1 MKDVDAPIIPVA
13 LDGVLGSPTSFE
25 HGRMVRRFP
34 RRLPH
39 PVTVSFGA
47 PMPPTATPIEVRE
60 AVQALI
66 ADAWQFR
73 RARME
78 PMPRNFVRTA
88 RRHPRRFA
96 MADATQPAK
105 SISAPRW

>member
-13 LDGVLGSPTSFE
+13 LDGVLGSATSFE
-25 HGRMVRRFP
+25 HGQM
-34 RRLPH
+34 RRLPARMPH

-47 PMPPTATPIEVRE
+47 PMPSTASPVQVRE

-66 ADAWQFR
+66 ADAWQHR

-78 PMPRNFVRTA
+78 PHAAQFR
-88 RRHPRRFA
+88 PRR
-96 MADATQPAK
+96 PAAIPIA
-105 SISAPRW
+105 SS